1 MGIVRIDLNNINIDN
16 TNYDEDDSETII
28 HIRLLAWLIKFEK
41 PKAIKEELN
50 EEVMLIAWHPCTW
63 WSFCM

>member
-41 PKAIKEELN
+41 RKAIKEELN
-50 EEVMLIAWHPCTW
+50 EEVMLIAWHPWTW

>member
-41 PKAIKEELN
+41 RKAIKEELN
-50 EEVMLIAWHPCTW
+50 EEVMLIAWHP
-63 WSFCM
+63 

>member
-28 HIRLLAWLIKFEK
+28 HIRLLACLIKFEK
-41 PKAIKEELN
+41 CKAIKEELN
-50 EEVMLIAWHPCTW
+50 EEVMLIAWYP
-63 WSFCM
+63 

>member
-50 EEVMLIAWHPCTW
+50 E
-63 WSFCM
+63 